1 MIVLKKLNKQLIL
14 NDQII
19 TKYIGLQAIYF
30 NKILLNIIKIGRL
43 NFTNK
48 KILDFGC
55 GNKQLSKLL
64 NKKILNYDSNP
75 NYSDFISID
84 NLKFDIVV
92 INHVL
97 MYLSVKEIKNLFL
110 KIYTINKNARL
121 IVGVA
126 KQNFLSIFL
135 KILTLKFNAH
145 KGTKS
150 TYKQQ
155 IEFLKRNMIFI
166 KKKKNILFMTDIFYL
181 RFNNIKF
188 NNIKLSLGSQQES
201 SS

>member
-1 MIVLKKLNKQLIL
+1 MIVLKKLNKQRIL

-64 NKKILNYDSNP
+64 NKKILNYDLNP

-97 MYLSVKEIKNLFL
+97 MYLSIKEIKNLFF
-110 KIYTINKNARL
+110 KIYSINKNARL
-121 IVGVA
+121 IVGVG

-166 KKKKNILFMTDIFYL
+166 EKKRNIFFMTDIFYL
-181 RFNNIKF
+181 KF
-188 NNIKLSLGSQQES
+188 NNVKLSLGGQQENS
-201 SS
+201 S

>member
-1 MIVLKKLNKQLIL
+1 MIVLKKLNKQRIL

-64 NKKILNYDSNP
+64 NKKILNYDLNP

-97 MYLSVKEIKNLFL
+97 MYLSIKEIKNLFF
-110 KIYTINKNARL
+110 KIYSINKNARL
-121 IVGVA
+121 IVGVG

-166 KKKKNILFMTDIFYL
+166 KKKRNIFFMTDIFYL
-181 RFNNIKF
+181 KF
-188 NNIKLSLGSQQES
+188 NNVKLSLGGQQENS
-201 SS
+201 S

>member
-1 MIVLKKLNKQLIL
+1 MIVLKKLNKQRIL

-64 NKKILNYDSNP
+64 NKKILNYDLNP

-97 MYLSVKEIKNLFL
+97 MYLSIKEIKNLFF
-110 KIYTINKNARL
+110 KIYSINKNVRL
-121 IVGVA
+121 IVGVG

-166 KKKKNILFMTDIFYL
+166 EKKRNIFFMTDIFYL
-181 RFNNIKF
+181 KF
-188 NNIKLSLGSQQES
+188 NNVKLSLGGQQENS
-201 SS
+201 S

>member
-1 MIVLKKLNKQLIL
+1 MTLLKKLNEQRTL

-19 TKYIGLQAIYF
+19 TKYAGPQAIYF

-43 NFTNK
+43 NYTNK

-64 NKKILNYDSNP
+64 NKKTLNYDLNP
-75 NYSDFISID
+75 NYSDFDSID

-97 MYLSVKEIKNLFL
+97 MYLHVKEIKNLF
-110 KIYTINKNARL
+110 KKFYNINKKL
-121 IVGVA
+121 IIIVGIG
-126 KQNFLSIFL
+126 KQNLFSFFL
-135 KILTLKFNAH
+135 KTLSLKFNAH

-155 IEFLKRNMIFI
+155 LTFLKNNLKLINE
-166 KKKKNILFMTDIFYL
+166 KKNIFFLTDIYMFTFKKDY
-181 RFNNIKF
+181 FI
-188 NNIKLSLGSQQES
+188 E
-201 SS
+201 

>member
-1 MIVLKKLNKQLIL
+1 MYELKKLNKQGIL

-19 TKYIGLQAIYF
+19 TKYTGLQKIYF

-64 NKKILNYDSNP
+64 NKKILNYDLNP

-84 NLKFDIVV
+84 NLKFDIIV

-97 MYLSVKEIKNLFL
+97 MYLSVSEIKNLFL
-110 KIYTINKNARL
+110 KIYSINKNARI
-121 IVGVA
+121 IVGIG

-145 KGTKS
+145 KGTIS
-150 TYKQQ
+150 TYNQQ
-155 IEFLKRNMIFI
+155 VEFLKKNMIFI
-166 KKKKNILFMTDIFYL
+166 KKKNIFFMTDIFYL
-181 RFNNIKF
+181 KF
-188 NNIKLSLGSQQES
+188 NNIKLSLDNQQES

>member
-1 MIVLKKLNKQLIL
+1 MILLKKLNKQRIL

-19 TKYIGLQAIYF
+19 TKYVGLQAIYF

-64 NKKILNYDSNP
+64 NKKILNYDLNP

-97 MYLSVKEIKNLFL
+97 MYLSIKEIKNLFF
-110 KIYTINKNARL
+110 KIYSINKNARL
-121 IVGVA
+121 IVGVG

-166 KKKKNILFMTDIFYL
+166 QKKRNIFFMTDIFYL
-181 RFNNIKF
+181 KF
-188 NNIKLSLGSQQES
+188 NNVKLSLGGQQENS
-201 SS
+201 S

>member
-1 MIVLKKLNKQLIL
+1 MIVLKKLNKQRIL

-64 NKKILNYDSNP
+64 NKKILNYDLNP

-97 MYLSVKEIKNLFL
+97 MYLSVKEMKNLFF
-110 KIYTINKNARL
+110 KIYSINKNARL
-121 IVGVA
+121 IVGVG

-166 KKKKNILFMTDIFYL
+166 QKKRNIFFMTDIFYL
-181 RFNNIKF
+181 KF
-188 NNIKLSLGSQQES
+188 NNVKLSLGGQQES

>member
-1 MIVLKKLNKQLIL
+1 MIVLKKLNKQRIL

-64 NKKILNYDSNP
+64 NKKILNYDLNP

-97 MYLSVKEIKNLFL
+97 MYLSVKEIKNLFF
-110 KIYTINKNARL
+110 KIYSINKNVRL
-121 IVGVA
+121 IVGVG

-166 KKKKNILFMTDIFYL
+166 QKKRNIFFMTDIFYL
-181 RFNNIKF
+181 KF
-188 NNIKLSLGSQQES
+188 NNVKLSLGGQQES

>member
-1 MIVLKKLNKQLIL
+1 MIVLKKLNKQRIL

-19 TKYIGLQAIYF
+19 TKYVGLQAIYF

-64 NKKILNYDSNP
+64 NKKILNYDLNP

-97 MYLSVKEIKNLFL
+97 MYLSVKEIKNLFF
-110 KIYTINKNARL
+110 KIYSINKNARF
-121 IVGVA
+121 IVGVG

-166 KKKKNILFMTDIFYL
+166 EKKRNIFFMTDIFYL
-181 RFNNIKF
+181 KF
-188 NNIKLSLGSQQES
+188 NNVKLSLGGQQENS
-201 SS
+201 S

>member
-1 MIVLKKLNKQLIL
+1 MIVLKKLNKQRIL

-64 NKKILNYDSNP
+64 NKKILNYDLNP

-97 MYLSVKEIKNLFL
+97 MYLSVKEIKNLFF
-110 KIYTINKNARL
+110 KIYSINKNARL
-121 IVGVA
+121 IVGVG

-155 IEFLKRNMIFI
+155 IEFLKRHMIFI
-166 KKKKNILFMTDIFYL
+166 KKKRNIFFMTDIFYL
-181 RFNNIKF
+181 KF
-188 NNIKLSLGSQQES
+188 NNVKLSLVGQQES

>member
-1 MIVLKKLNKQLIL
+1 MILLKKSNKQTIP

-19 TKYIGLQAIYF
+19 TKYRGLQKIYF

-43 NFTNK
+43 NLTNK

-64 NKKILNYDSNP
+64 NKKILNYDLNP
-75 NYSDFISID
+75 NYSDFTTID

-97 MYLSVKEIKNLFL
+97 MYLSVKEIKNLLL
-110 KIYTINKNARL
+110 KIYSINKNAIL
-121 IVGVA
+121 IVGIG

-135 KILTLKFNAH
+135 KILTFKFNAH

-150 TYKQQ
+150 SYIQQ
-155 IEFLKRNMIFI
+155 LNILKKNLKKI
-166 KKKKNILFMTDIFYL
+166 KCKKNIFFLTDVF
-181 RFNNIKF
+181 KF
-188 NNIKLSLGSQQES
+188 TFKK
-201 SS
+201 

>member
-1 MIVLKKLNKQLIL
+1 MILLKKLNKQRIL

-19 TKYIGLQAIYF
+19 TKYTGLQAIYF

-64 NKKILNYDSNP
+64 NKKILNYDLNP

-97 MYLSVKEIKNLFL
+97 MYLSIKEIKNLFF
-110 KIYTINKNARL
+110 KIYSINKNARL
-121 IVGVA
+121 IVGVG

-166 KKKKNILFMTDIFYL
+166 EKKRNIFFMTDIFYL
-181 RFNNIKF
+181 KF
-188 NNIKLSLGSQQES
+188 NNVKLSLGGQQENS
-201 SS
+201 S